1 MKKRKQ
7 FLIYTLIFI
16 PVFLGTF
23 CGLYLNG
30 KSFVWQGDGFRQY
43 YPALQY
49 LGRYYRTVISG
60 MLHLDFS
67 IPMMDYSIGQG
78 EDIITTFCNYGLGD
92 PFSLLAV
99 FFTGKKSMEIL
110 YAVLVA
116 LRLYVS
122 GIAFLYFAN
131 GKKWN
136 KKDSLIGAFLYVFC
150 GFALWSIKD
159 PFFLNGMIYLP
170 FVLLGIERIWQ
181 QRKPGVMILATCF
194 CALSGYYFFYMI
206 VLAAVL
212 YFVLGEL
219 KRKPGSLKKAGK
231 DLLAVV
237 LPAFSGVLM
246 SSILLVPS
254 IFGFLASSRGT
265 ERVSLSSLFVYSGTY
280 YKQLI
285 AQFLAVTATD
295 DASAVWYFSMGALVF
310 IAVMVSFM
318 GERAKKKWWILGLGL
333 TILAVCSPFVGYV
346 MNGMGYITNRFMFIA
361 AFFMACL
368 VVKMLPEI
376 YRLNP
381 SQKKRI
387 WIGAVLYGIVA
398 GIAAEKDS
406 LVQSAGMMVFLIA
419 ACALLSLVKEE
430 KKLRLAL
437 LVLAVCNVAVNGNL
451 MYQPFGAN
459 IQDTYLK
466 AGTVQKQYD
475 RKSVREAAKAS
486 DSTKM
491 ERVDV
496 MTDKGYNPNRA
507 VTMRATSHP
516 YLGCSVYY
524 SVVSGGFSKLMLALE
539 NSSGLMYSHRLIGMD
554 GRSILDQLAGVRYV
568 VCRESSMVPYGFEK
582 KSETLYE
589 NTEPTSIGYV
599 YHAYMSENTADELD
613 ALDLQNALLHAAVV
627 SENSSLLKQAENA
640 GLQEEVKEAEKTSL
654 PFTMTDRKSF
664 EWNHGVLKIKRKNGS
679 FRTQITMRPG
689 YEYYLRFRGLKIKKS
704 EKNALWANVTMGDL
718 VREFMISDETYDFHL
733 DRDNYMVTLGSVTE
747 EQTKELRFRMNGPAV
762 YTLQDI
768 EIVEVSMENYHE
780 SVQDLMQNPMTEVKK
795 LRNGI
800 SGKVTNKEDGILCLA
815 VPYRQGYHLTVDGK
829 ETEIQEINKMYVG
842 AYLEKG
848 ENHAILLTYETPGLK
863 IGVILT
869 IIGVIFTASLVI
881 FNKKSLRK

>member
-7 FLIYTLIFI
+7 FLIYSLVFI
-16 PVFLGTF
+16 PLFLGTF

-49 LGRYYRTVISG
+49 LGRYYRSLISG
-60 MLHLDFS
+60 VCHLDFS

-110 YAVLVA
+110 YAVLIA
-116 LRLYVS
+116 LRLYTA
-122 GIAFLYFAN
+122 GIAFLCFAN
-131 GKKWN
+131 GKNWDKR
-136 KKDSLIGAFLYVFC
+136 DSLAGAFLYVFC

-170 FVLLGIERIWQ
+170 LVLLGVERIRQ

-206 VLAAVL
+206 VLASVC
-212 YFVLGEL
+212 YFVLTEI
-219 KRKPGSLKKAGK
+219 KQKPQNWKEVGK
-231 DLLAVV
+231 DLGAVFF
-237 LPAFSGVLM
+237 PALSGTLM

-254 IFGFLASSRGT
+254 LFGFLASSRGT
-265 ERVSLSSLFVYSGTY
+265 VKVPLPSLLLYGGKY
-280 YKQLI
+280 YKQLFT
-285 AQFLAVTATD
+285 QFLAVTPSE

-310 IAVMVSFM
+310 IVVVVTFM
-318 GERAKKKWWILGLGL
+318 GERAKKKWWITGLGL
-333 TILAVCSPFVGYV
+333 TVLAVCSPLMGYV

-361 AFFMACL
+361 SFFMACL

-376 YRLNP
+376 YRLG
-381 SQKKRI
+381 STQKKRL
-387 WIGAVLYGIVA
+387 WLGAGGYGIAAGIVA
-398 GIAAEKDS
+398 GKES
-406 LVQSAGMMVFLIA
+406 VVQSVCMVVFLMIT
-419 ACALLSLVKEE
+419 CALLWFVKEE

-437 LVLAVCNVAVNGNL
+437 FVVLVCNIAANGNV

-459 IQDTYLK
+459 IQKTYLK

-475 RKSVREAAKAS
+475 QKAVREAAKAS
-486 DSTKM
+486 DTTKM

-496 MTDKGYNPNRA
+496 MTDRGYNPNRA
-507 VTMRATSHP
+507 VTMRATTHP

-568 VCRESSMVPYGFEK
+568 VCDEPSMVPYGYEK

-589 NTEPTSIGYV
+589 NTEPVSIGYV
-599 YHAYMSENTADELD
+599 YHAYMTETTAEKLD

-627 SENSSLLKQAENA
+627 GEHSNLLKEAENA
-640 GLQEEVKEAEKTSL
+640 GLQEEVRNAQKTSL

-664 EWNHGVLKIKRKNGS
+664 DWNQGVLGIKRKNGS
-679 FRTQITMRPG
+679 FCTQITMHPG
-689 YEYYLRFRGLKIKKS
+689 YEYYLRFRGLKMKKT
-704 EKNALWANVTMGDL
+704 EKNALWANVTMGEL
-718 VREFMISDETYDFHL
+718 VREFVISDDSYDFHL

-747 EQTKELRFRMNGPAV
+747 EQTKDLRFRINGPAV

-768 EIVEVSMENYHE
+768 EIVEVSMENYHQR
-780 SVQDLMQNPMTEVKK
+780 VQDLMQEPVTDIKK
-795 LRNGI
+795 QRNGMT
-800 SGKVTNKEDGILCLA
+800 GKVTNKEDGILCLA
-815 VPYRQGYHLTVDGK
+815 VPYRQGYRLMVDGK

-863 IGVILT
+863 MGVILT
-869 IIGVIFTASLVI
+869 TIGVIFAAFLVI
-881 FNKKSLRK
+881 FNKKSLRG